1 VGWGFEFE
9 TGLGTTLIEV
19 ANRLHHPLNQAWSA
33 VETISP
39 QTPELPAAE
48 RILGTIFIDGQA
60 GKEGTAKLRAF
71 IVDDSA
77 RGLGLGRKLMNAA
90 MSFVIKSGFSECRLT
105 TMRSLFAARKL
116 YEQMGFTEVAE
127 VKKLI
132 WGVEVMELEYCWTRP
147 DSEKIDDVVM

>member
-1 VGWGFEFE
+1 MV
-9 TGLGTTLIEV
+9 
-19 ANRLHHPLNQAWSA
+19 NRLHHPLNQAWSA

-39 QTPELPAAE
+39 QTPELPVAE
-48 RILGTIFIDGQA
+48 RILGTIFIDGQV
-60 GKEGTAKLRAF
+60 GNEGTAKLRAF

-90 MSFVIKSGFSECRLT
+90 MAFVVESKFSECRLT

-116 YEQMGFTEVAE
+116 YEQMGFKEVAE
-127 VKKLI
+127 IKKQI

-147 DSEKIDDVVM
+147 DNEKTEALVL